1 MRTTLTAT
9 VANAIAEALPQADG
23 GQAAPANVD
32 RATEAVL
39 VAMRRA
45 GYRIERDYATEQAAR
60 DDGQLVY
67 RNHRGLQA
75 WCLCAEC
82 SRRHDSKTKKSRFC
96 MPPRRRTRHDH
107 WALVGQDS
115 RIRADLAQRSVVVY

>member
-32 RATEAVL
+32 RAAEVVL

-82 SRRHDSKTKKSRFC
+82 SHRHASKVK
-96 MPPRRRTRHDH
+96 RRTRHDH
-107 WALVGQDS
+107 WALAGQDS
-115 RIRADLAQRSVVVY
+115 RIRGDLAQRSVMVR